1 MKAWKNKQT
10 GSLHDIQTL
19 PGALPFECDPA
30 EWDLVDVTDE
40 EIAAFAQIASYAHA
54 ERGIKD
60 LFTET
65 PIPIT
70 HNLEELL

>member
-40 EIAAFAQIASYAHA
+40 EIASLSKIASYAHS
-54 ERGIKD
+54 ERGVKD
-60 LFTET
+60 LIVET
-65 PIPIT
+65 PLTIT
-70 HNLEELL
+70 LNLGELL